1 MWSASRGRSTT
12 RCGSRISTRTCVR
25 CTARSAT
32 VRTCVATS
40 SGRCSTT
47 SSGPRATAPGSG
59 SSASTSRRSAGHP
72 RPARRGSAPWPK
84 RTGCRTSPA
93 QDSRSEV
100 TGGQPMAPARS
111 GIHHLELGSRD
122 LERSRDFYQGLL
134 GFDEVEVSEPRR
146 DGESTCWFAAGPA
159 LVKVVLV
166 GESGDPGSWLNEDLQ
181 GGLRHAGFKV
191 GDIDAQMR
199 RLEVAGVEVLSPPRD
214 VLGNVR
220 IAFFLDPDGARLE
233 FVQGGLRHAGFKVG
247 DIDAQMRR
255 LEAAG
260 VEVLSP
266 PRDVPGDVRIAF
278 FLDPDGARLELV

>member
-1 MWSASRGRSTT
+1 MWSASRGLSTT

-72 RPARRGSAPWPK
+72 RPARRSVPWPK

-100 TGGQPMAPARS
+100 TGGQPMALARS

-214 VLGNVR
+214 VLG
-220 IAFFLDPDGARLE
+220 
-233 FVQGGLRHAGFKVG
+233 
-247 DIDAQMRR
+247 
-255 LEAAG
+255 
-260 VEVLSP
+260 
-266 PRDVPGDVRIAF
+266 DVRIAF
-278 FLDPDGARLELV
+278 FLDPDGARLELVQGNLRYEHVVSPALVQAEADLSLAPRVGARFDHVGLSLIHISEPTRPY

>member
-1 MWSASRGRSTT
+1 
-12 RCGSRISTRTCVR
+12 
-25 CTARSAT
+25 
-32 VRTCVATS
+32 
-40 SGRCSTT
+40 
-47 SSGPRATAPGSG
+47 
-59 SSASTSRRSAGHP
+59 
-72 RPARRGSAPWPK
+72 
-84 RTGCRTSPA
+84 
-93 QDSRSEV
+93 
-100 TGGQPMAPARS
+100 MAPARS
-111 GIHHLELGSRD
+111 GVHHLELGSRD

-199 RLEVAGVEVLSPPRD
+199 RLEAAGVEVLSPPRD

-233 FVQGGLRHAGFKVG
+233 FVQGNLRYEHVVSPALVQ
-247 DIDAQMRR
+247 A
-255 LEAAG
+255 EAD
-260 VEVLSP
+260 LSLA
-266 PRDVPGDVRIAF
+266 PRV
-278 FLDPDGARLELV
+278 GARLTTSGSRLATWGARSTSGAVASATR